1 MIPGNMVSDLVQ
13 LSPVQV
19 ILLDTRKTVG
29 GISMSVGLNPG
40 PVAKP
45 TVSSVVEKLSLS
57 NTHYFVVM
65 AAALG
70 FMFDSF
76 DTYIVSYAMPS
87 IIKEWQIT
95 PVVNG
100 MLSSAGLW
108 GMFLGA
114 LIWGPVTDRY
124 GRKVGFIGT
133 ILGFSLLTG
142 VTAFAANVT
151 QFAIIR
157 FVTGMCLGGMIPIN
171 TALVSEYVSASY
183 RGRFVSVLTVLWPF
197 GLLVAAVASLTLVTE
212 YGWRVLFYLGVLPA
226 LLAVIVAWKVPE
238 SPRWLAI
245 RGRTAEAA
253 AVLKKLGASDS
264 DVMDLQSEHIT
275 QKVPIWVLLQKP
287 YLKRFLLTAGY
298 YFFGYFGYYGFVLWF
313 PSILAVVYQLSLV
326 KTFTYTLFVAIA
338 AILGRATAFYTIEKF
353 GRKQLF
359 YVGFGLGGVAALLFG
374 LIKDPSWLVWGACIL
389 SYLYE
394 QAVAGTVVW
403 TAELYPSQVRAT
415 ATCWST
421 GAGRVSAALSPVV
434 FGYFMANGMYYGIYV
449 TMALFFWIAVALVYY
464 IGIETKGKSLEDV
477 GAA

>member
-1 MIPGNMVSDLVQ
+1 M
-13 LSPVQV
+13 
-19 ILLDTRKTVG
+19 
-29 GISMSVGLNPG
+29 SMNPT
-40 PVAKP
+40 PMTMAKP
-45 TVSSVVEKLSLS
+45 TVSSVVEKLSLT
-57 NTHYFVVM
+57 NTHYFIVLT
-65 AAALG
+65 AALG

-87 IIKEWQIT
+87 IIREWNIS

-100 MLSSAGLW
+100 MLTSAGFW

-142 VTAFAANVT
+142 WTAFVNDIM
-151 QFAIIR
+151 QFGIIR
-157 FVTGMCLGGMIPIN
+157 FATGMCLGGMIPIN
-171 TALVSEYVSASY
+171 TALVSEYVAANY
-183 RGRFVSVLTVLWPF
+183 RGRFVAVLTVLWPF
-197 GLLVAAVASLTLVTE
+197 GLLAAAMASLTLVTH

-226 LLAVIVAWKVPE
+226 FLAIFVAMRVPE

-245 RGRTAEAA
+245 KGRTDEAA
-253 AVLKKLGASDS
+253 AVLKRLGASDT
-264 DVMDLQSEHIT
+264 DVKDLQSEAVA
-275 QKVPIWVLLQKP
+275 KAVPVWVLLQKP
-287 YLKRFLLTAGY
+287 YLRRFILTAGY
-298 YFFGYFGYYGFVLWF
+298 YFFGYFGYYGFVLWL
-313 PSILAVVYQLSLV
+313 PSILATVYHLSLV
-326 KTFTYTLFVAIA
+326 KTFTYTLYVAIS
-338 AILGRATAFYTIEKF
+338 AILGRVTAFYTIEKF

-359 YVGFGLGGVAALLFG
+359 YVGFGLGGVAALVFG
-374 LIKDPSWLVWGACIL
+374 TIKDPSLLVWGACLL

-421 GAGRVSAALSPVV
+421 GAGRVSSALAPVV
-434 FGYFMANGMYYGIYV
+434 FGYFMANHMYYGIYM
-449 TMALFFWIAVALVYY
+449 TMAALFWVACALVFFL
-464 IGIETKGKSLEDV
+464 GIETKGKSLEDI

>member
-1 MIPGNMVSDLVQ
+1 MNTGSDSSRQ
-13 LSPVQV
+13 
-19 ILLDTRKTVG
+19 
-29 GISMSVGLNPG
+29 
-40 PVAKP
+40 
-45 TVSSVVEKLSLS
+45 TVSSVVEKLSLT

-95 PVVNG
+95 PMVNG
-100 MLSSAGLW
+100 MLTSAGIW

-114 LIWGPVTDRY
+114 MFWGPITDRY

-133 ILGFSLLTG
+133 VMGFSLLTG
-142 VTAFAANVT
+142 LTAFAADVM
-151 QFAIIR
+151 QFGIIR

-171 TALVSEYVSASY
+171 TALASEYVSAKH
-183 RGRFVSVLTVLWPF
+183 RGRFVAVLTVLWPF
-197 GLLVAAVASLTLVTE
+197 GLLVAAISSLTLVVD
-212 YGWRVLFYLGVLPA
+212 YGWRVLFYIGVLPA
-226 LLAVIVAWKVPE
+226 ILAIFVTWKVPE

-245 RGRTAEAA
+245 RGRTKEAA
-253 AVLKKLGASDS
+253 VILRQLGASED
-264 DVMDLQSEHIT
+264 DLKNLQSEEIT
-275 QKVPIWVLLQKP
+275 EKVPIWVLLKKP
-287 YLKRFLLTAGY
+287 YLKRFILTAGY
-298 YFFGYFGYYGFVLWF
+298 YFFGYFGYYGFVLWL
-313 PSILAVVYQLSLV
+313 PSILATVYQLSLAR
-326 KTFTYTLFVAIA
+326 TFTYTLYVALA
-338 AILGRATAFYTIEKF
+338 AILGRMTAFYTIEKF

-359 YVGFGLGGVAALLFG
+359 YVGFGLGGVAALIFG
-374 LIKDPSWLVWGACIL
+374 TLKDPTYLLWGACLL

-421 GAGRVSAALSPVV
+421 GAGRVSSALAPVV
-434 FGYFMANGMYYGIYV
+434 FGYFMANQMYYSIYI
-449 TMALFFWIAVALVYY
+449 TMALFFWVAVALVYF
-464 IGIETKGKSLEDV
+464 IGIETKGKSLKDI